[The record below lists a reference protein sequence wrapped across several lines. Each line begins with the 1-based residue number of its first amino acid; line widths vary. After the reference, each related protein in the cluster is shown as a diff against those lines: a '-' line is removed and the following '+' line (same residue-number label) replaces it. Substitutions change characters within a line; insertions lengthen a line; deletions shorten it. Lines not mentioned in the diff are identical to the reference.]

1 MTLKIPVRRH
11 SLSSTITRPS
21 REKSE
26 NRSESI
32 LWLDKNE
39 NMDPMYRQFI
49 HTLVDEIPSQAVFAY
64 PDCHKLYHKLSAF
77 LSVPINQLIIAAG
90 SDGIIRSVYD
100 TFIMP
105 GDTVIYTDPTFAMY
119 ELYAQMVGA
128 KALPLSYEPSDKGPV
143 LTVEIIVKAIETSA
157 PKLVCLPNPN
167 SPTGTV
173 FAPEELRHIIQ
184 ITGEHGAVILIDEA
198 YHPFYTESVL
208 PLINEFPHLIVARTF
223 SKAWGC
229 AGIRLGFGIANQELI
244 QDIHKIRPM
253 YEGGAL
259 SFTIAERLL
268 DHADQML
275 QSVQRLNAGKKYF
288 LEEMENLGLRTL
300 ESEGN
305 FLHVAFGEYAP
316 AVHQAL
322 SDKVLYRLNF
332 AHPALAGFSRFTATT
347 KEVFSDI
354 VEVIKNIIEPSTPH
368 PSALLRSR
376 PLPQGKR

>member
-1 MTLKIPVRRH
+1 MTLKIPTRRA

-26 NRSESI
+26 NRSDTI

-39 NMDPMYRQFI
+39 NMDPTYREFI
-49 HTLVDEIPSQAVFAY
+49 HTLVDEIPSKAVFAY
-64 PDCHKLYHKLSAF
+64 PDCHKLYKKLSEF
-77 LSVPINQLIIAAG
+77 LSVPINQFIIAAG

-105 GDTVIYTDPTFAMY
+105 GDTIIYTDPTFAMY

-128 KALPLSYEPSDKGPV
+128 KALPLSYQPSEQGPV
-143 LTVEIIVKAIETSA
+143 LTAASIIEAIKTSA

-173 FAPEELRHIIQ
+173 FAPHECRSII
-184 ITGEHGAVILIDEA
+184 HSAYDNGAVILIDEA
-198 YHPFYTESVL
+198 YHPFYPESVL
-208 PLINEFPHLIVARTF
+208 PLINEFPNLIVARTF

-229 AGIRLGFGIANQELI
+229 AGIRLGYGVACKELI
-244 QDIHKIRPM
+244 QDLHKIRPM

-268 DHADQML
+268 DHADEMFK
-275 QSVQRLNAGKKYF
+275 SVERLNAGKKYF
-288 LEEMENLGLRTL
+288 LDEMKSLGLRTL
-300 ESEGN
+300 PSQGN
-305 FLHVAFGEYAP
+305 FLHVAFDQYGP

-322 SDKVLYRLNF
+322 SEIVLYRNNF
-332 AHPALAGFSRFTATT
+332 THPALAGYSRFSATS
-347 KEVFSDI
+347 KEIFSGL
-354 VEVIKNIIEPSTPH
+354 VNVIKNVIKPE
-368 PSALLRSR
+368 
-376 PLPQGKR
+376 